1 MSETELK
8 ILSSVSTRMT
18 FANVVLGIGL
28 VHSTVERLYIYIY
41 IYIGRVVEERRVMAT
56 PLMGL

>member
-41 IYIGRVVEERRVMAT
+41 IGRVVEERRVMAT